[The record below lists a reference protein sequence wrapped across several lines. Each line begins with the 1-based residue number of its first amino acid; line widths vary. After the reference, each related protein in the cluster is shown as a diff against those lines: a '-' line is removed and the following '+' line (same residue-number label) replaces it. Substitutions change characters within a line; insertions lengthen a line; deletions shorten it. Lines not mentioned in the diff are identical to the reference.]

1 MSFVGQSDIRRHTTI
16 GSEPAHEGDDE
27 DEYSCGARS
36 SAPPLR
42 GGEGERQCPQTIA
55 YNVVF
60 QDLHTEIEKLEEKVR
75 RLRESEYKLYTEN
88 ELLQKYKLMIE
99 NIPKDMQWDYASNE
113 WVN

>member
-1 MSFVGQSDIRRHTTI
+1 MSFVGQSDIRRYTSI
-16 GSEPAHEGDDE
+16 GSEPARGGDDE
-27 DEYSCGARS
+27 DGHSCGAPQGDLS
-36 SAPPLR
+36 V
-42 GGEGERQCPQTIA
+42 GERQCPLQKVA